1 MSILFLDAQ
10 KVVAPFYQEP
20 RPSVKSGNNG
30 NNVPE
35 SKDLGAIP
43 KSTPVNRTPAP
54 ISGPTADSSEV
65 LLLVQQNHQLL
76 LEGKRNHQNML
87 ELLQRAGEKNIEC
100 QQHRY
105 YRCRQLTKNIGPE
118 SS

>member
-1 MSILFLDAQ
+1 MALAATLSILFLDAQ
-10 KVVAPFYQEP
+10 KVVAPLYQEP

-43 KSTPVNRTPAP
+43 KSTPVNWTP
-54 ISGPTADSSEV
+54 ADSSEV
-65 LLLVQQNHQLL
+65 LLVVQQNHQLL
-76 LEGKRNHQNML
+76 LEGKKNHQNML

-105 YRCRQLTKNIGPE
+105 YV
-118 SS
+118 